1 MHLIGATF
9 AKSVTGCN
17 VKGASTTSR
26 VVLAINKWGINR
38 IEAQEKVDEKRGPS
52 SARRG
57 TRAGNLLCIW

>member
-26 VVLAINKWGINR
+26 VVLAINNR
-38 IEAQEKVDEKRGPS
+38 GMNHIEGE
-52 SARRG
+52 
-57 TRAGNLLCIW
+57 